1 MNLRETQKAIH
12 LLEQRNTHAAPKQ
25 PWTQR
30 DGNPIH
36 RSMTKGHIIPRLT
49 RVALVGSGCLRE
61 NNAPDVWSESL

>member
-12 LLEQRNTHAAPKQ
+12 LLEQRNTHAIPKQ

-36 RSMTKGHIIPRLT
+36 RSMTKGHIVPRFT
-49 RVALVGSGCLRE
+49 YTQTYSMVRRE
-61 NNAPDVWSESL
+61 SVLPDTWGESL